1 MYNNSWI
8 QKQCLGTL
16 QSYPCKIHV
25 KCEYTTSSYACFI
38 PPLQIKIFFT
48 SLKKIPILEHAMLNV
63 SLCKYLSI
71 ALDILASQNG
81 LLSLHQWKNEC

>member
-1 MYNNSWI
+1 MCTITLEFKNNVWEL
-8 QKQCLGTL
+8 CNL
-16 QSYPCKIHV
+16 IHV

-81 LLSLHQWKNEC
+81 LLSLHQ